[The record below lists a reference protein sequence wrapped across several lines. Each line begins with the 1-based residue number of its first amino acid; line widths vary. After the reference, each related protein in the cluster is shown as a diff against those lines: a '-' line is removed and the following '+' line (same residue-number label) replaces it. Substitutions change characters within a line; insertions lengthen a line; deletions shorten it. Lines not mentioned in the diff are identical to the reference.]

1 MVDLEPAA
9 REGAATTTT
18 IPTERLALADKAV
31 ERPADTAGAT
41 TVTEVNLAARAAGEA
56 DGREEATTEA
66 TIPTANLEIR
76 RARVR
81 TTRTAPEGDPVDRED
96 RMIRTDA
103 LPGNSPV
110 ETMGT
115 IDIPMLLSYIC

>member
-1 MVDLEPAA
+1 MADLEPAA

-56 DGREEATTEA
+56 DSREEATTEA
-66 TIPTANLEIR
+66 TIPTADLEIR

-81 TTRTAPEGDPVDRED
+81 MTRTE
-96 RMIRTDA
+96 A
-103 LPGNSPV
+103 LGNNPV

-115 IDIPMLLSYIC
+115 IDIPRLLSYIC

>member
-1 MVDLEPAA
+1 MADLEPAA
-9 REGAATTTT
+9 RQGAATTTT
-18 IPTERLALADKAV
+18 AILTERLAQADKAV

-41 TVTEVNLAARAAGEA
+41 TVTEVNLAARAAGGEA

-66 TIPTANLEIR
+66 TIPTADLEIR

-81 TTRTAPEGDPVDRED
+81 TIRTAPGGDPVHQED
-96 RMIRTDA
+96 RMIRTEA
-103 LPGNSPV
+103 PGNSLV

-115 IDIPMLLSYIC
+115 IDI

>member
-1 MVDLEPAA
+1 MADLEPAA
-9 REGAATTTT
+9 REGAATTTTT

-56 DGREEATTEA
+56 DSREEATTEA
-66 TIPTANLEIR
+66 TIPTADLEIR

-81 TTRTAPEGDPVDRED
+81 TTRTAPEGDPADRED
-96 RMIRTDA
+96 KMIRTEA
-103 LPGNSPV
+103 LGNNPV

-115 IDIPMLLSYIC
+115 IDIPRLLSYIC